1 MSGDAE
7 PGNGIPRD
15 TILYDSMYVVRY
27 SETEIKHSF
36 LRFGNESNCEHKL
49 IYCVLKIEAP
59 PALARVV
66 DLTTFRPVALE
77 FF

>member
-36 LRFGNESNCEHKL
+36 LRFGNESN
-49 IYCVLKIEAP
+49 INRSIVY
-59 PALARVV
+59 
-66 DLTTFRPVALE
+66 
-77 FF
+77 